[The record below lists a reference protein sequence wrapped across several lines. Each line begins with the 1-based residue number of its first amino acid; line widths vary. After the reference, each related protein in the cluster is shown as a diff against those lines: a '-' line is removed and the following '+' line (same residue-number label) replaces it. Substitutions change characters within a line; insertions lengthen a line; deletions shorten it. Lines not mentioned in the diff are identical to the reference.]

1 MTRFTFEKRL
11 LKKMHGIRALAQQ
24 FFKDN
29 PEYDAT
35 KDGYLSMS
43 IYKDYVGGNTSPH
56 KPDYVSVFESVKLE
70 EED

>member
-29 PEYDAT
+29 PEYDAD

-56 KPDYVSVFESVKLE
+56 KADYVSVFESVKLE
-70 EED
+70 EEE